1 MESHQKGQGN
11 FAERA
16 KQTAR
21 LNLIL
26 LLPKGARRSFVL
38 CSKYPLISVTIFGT
52 EVVKMA
58 EFIVQASEHF
68 LPNELK
74 VLVAPIHQAPI
85 VSVWAFYRVGSRHEQ
100 IGITGISHW
109 VEHMLFKG
117 TPQFPKGQIAR
128 IVQKHGGT
136 LNGHTTY
143 DHTAYFETLP
153 KENWLIALD
162 IEADRMTNALFDP
175 QETELE
181 RGVILSELE
190 MYENHPEYRLFTEVI
205 SAAFQVHPYR
215 NPIIGW
221 RCDLERMTR
230 DDLYE
235 HYCRFYAPNNA
246 FLVLSGDIEPDEVLP
261 QVQKRFSHLQPSERP
276 KVPEVKEPPQRS
288 ERRVRVKGH
297 GELPLLAMVFH
308 APTYQLT
315 EDKSQGAKEMLQGD
329 GNGKEALVPYA
340 LHILADVLGSGRTS
354 RLYRRLVETQKAVSV
369 WVGNSIHKEA
379 ALFSVFATL
388 TDQASLPEV
397 EDIVWSE
404 LLSLTEKPP
413 EPEEL
418 EKVIHMEEAIF
429 LRSLDGATER
439 AYHIGLYEILG
450 NWNLLNEHLPNL
462 RKVTPE
468 LLLEAAKRVFV
479 ETNRTVG
486 WFEPVKG

>member
-1 MESHQKGQGN
+1 VIEV
-11 FAERA
+11 AEW
-16 KQTAR
+16 
-21 LNLIL
+21 
-26 LLPKGARRSFVL
+26 
-38 CSKYPLISVTIFGT
+38 SVQ
-52 EVVKMA
+52 V
-58 EFIVQASEHF
+58 SEHV
-68 LPNELK
+68 LPNGLK
-74 VLVAPIHQAPI
+74 VLIAPVHHAPV

-117 TPQFPKGQIAR
+117 TPKFPKGQIAR
-128 IVQKHGGT
+128 LIQKHGGV

-190 MYENHPEYRLFTEVI
+190 MYENHPEHRLFTEVL
-205 SAAFQVHPYR
+205 ATAFQVHPYR

-221 RCDLERMTR
+221 RSDLERMTR
-230 DDLYE
+230 DDLYD
-235 HYCRFYAPNNA
+235 YYRRFYAPNNA
-246 FLVLSGDIEPDEVLP
+246 FLVLSGDVTPEEVLP
-261 QVQKRFSHLQPSERP
+261 EVEKRFGELQPSQEA
-276 KVPEVKEPPQRS
+276 KVPEAKEPPQRS

-308 APTYQLT
+308 APTYQGT
-315 EDKSQGAKEMLQGD
+315 RDEGRGTRD
-329 GNGKEALVPYA
+329 GNEQLVPYA
-340 LHILADVLGSGRTS
+340 LHILADVLGHGRTS
-354 RLYRRLVETQKAVSV
+354 RLYRKLVETKKALSV
-369 WVGNSIHKEA
+369 WVGNSVHKEA
-379 ALFSVFATL
+379 ALFTVFVTL
-388 TDQASLPEV
+388 TDQSSLPEV

-404 LLSLTEKPP
+404 LQQLTEKPP
-413 EPEEL
+413 EQDEL
-418 EKVIHMEEAIF
+418 ERVVHMEQADF

-439 AYHIGLYEILG
+439 AYHVGAYEVLG
-450 NWNLLNEHLPNL
+450 DWKLLNAYLPNL
-462 RKVTPE
+462 QKVTPD
-468 LLLEAAKRVFV
+468 LLVEAAKQTFT